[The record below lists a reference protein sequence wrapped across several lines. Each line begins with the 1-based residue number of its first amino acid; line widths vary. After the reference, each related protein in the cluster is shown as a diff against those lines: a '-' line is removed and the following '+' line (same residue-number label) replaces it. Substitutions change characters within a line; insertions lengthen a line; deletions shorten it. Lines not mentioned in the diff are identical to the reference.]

1 MVGAVES
8 CEGTIGGPEGSEDMR
23 NGQGRGRVQGRE
35 PGRGPG
41 GGPGLPP
48 GPVREQDRERARAG
62 GPVRAYA
69 GPHPRPRG
77 VLAAFALAG
86 CGALLAAGC
95 SPPAGTGVRPGD
107 APASSAAG
115 SAPPGASSSPSAS
128 ASGPPAPPA
137 KGRVTV
143 TGVVA
148 QGLEAPW
155 GVAPLPDGNLLVA
168 SRDKGTISRVDV
180 GTGAVT
186 PVGKVPGVAPGGEGG
201 LLGLAVSPSFASDLM
216 VYAYFTT
223 ESDNRIA
230 RLRYDERR
238 PAGDQLGAPDTV
250 FRGIPKGLI
259 HNGGRIAFGP
269 DKMLYA
275 GTGETGDTGLAQD
288 KKSLGGKILRMTP
301 DGEPVHG
308 NPEADSVVYSYGH
321 RNVQGLAW
329 DKDKRLWAAEFGQST
344 WDELN
349 LIEPGANYGWPEAEG
364 KAGRP
369 GMRDPVAV
377 WKTDE
382 ASPSGIAWA
391 QGSVWMAGLKGQRL
405 WRIPLAGTEPVAAP
419 EAFLTGE
426 YGRLRTVVA
435 LGGDTLLLVTS
446 ETDGRGS
453 PETGDDRILTLTV
466 G

>member
-1 MVGAVES
+1 MRYGRTRRRAYGES
-8 CEGTIGGPEGSEDMR
+8 YGPERYE
-23 NGQGRGRVQGRE
+23 GRSGRS
-35 PGRGPG
+35 RG
-41 GGPGLPP
+41 
-48 GPVREQDRERARAG
+48 A
-62 GPVRAYA
+62 
-69 GPHPRPRG
+69 
-77 VLAAFALAG
+77 LAAAALAG

-95 SPPAGTGVRPGD
+95 GPAGGGVGP
-107 APASSAAG
+107 AAG
-115 SAPPGASSSPSAS
+115 SSPPPRAGTPSPGASGSPAD
-128 ASGPPAPPA
+128 PAPPA
-137 KGRVTV
+137 RGSVTV
-143 TGVVA
+143 SGEIA
-148 QGLEAPW
+148 KGLESPW
-155 GVAPLPDGNLLVA
+155 GVAPLPDGDLLVA
-168 SRDKGTISRVDV
+168 SRDKGTISRVRV
-180 GTGAVT
+180 SSGEVT
-186 PVGKVPGVAPGGEGG
+186 PIGRVPGVAPGGEGG
-201 LLGLAVSPSFASDLM
+201 LLGLALSPGFASDRM

-230 RLRYDERR
+230 RMRYDEQRD
-238 PAGDQLGAPDTV
+238 PGQQLGAPDTV

-329 DKDKRLWAAEFGQST
+329 DKDKRLWAAEFGQNT

-349 LIEPGANYGWPEAEG
+349 LIEPGGNYGWPEAEG

-369 GMRDPVAV
+369 GLRDPVAV

-391 QGSVWMAGLKGQRL
+391 RGSVWMAGLKGERL
-405 WRIPLAGTEPVAAP
+405 WRIPLAGAVPVAEP
-419 EAFLTGE
+419 EAFLTGK

-435 LGGDTLLLVTS
+435 LGGDRLLLVTS

-453 PETGDDRILTLTV
+453 PESGDDRILTLTV
-466 G
+466 R